1 MEKSSEVAVV
11 GGGIIGSAIAYYLAK
26 AGHQVDLLEAGQVG
40 LGSTQAAAGMLG
52 AHSEYK
58 EFGASLYPF
67 ACTSQELYKEA
78 ESDIRSL
85 TGIDMERRAGGLLQL
100 VFTEEEKA
108 RLAEICSLEGVTWLD
123 QAAVAKQVPELA
135 KSVFGAIHI
144 TEDVHVTPTIACRG
158 FHTAASMLGA
168 RINAYTRVDEIVK
181 ESGHYRLRTSKGDW
195 QADHVV
201 IASGVWSNSLLRRSG
216 LGTSIFPVKGEC
228 IAVRNTQTPL
238 TCSLFHDQHYIVPR
252 NNNELIIGA
261 TKIKND
267 WSTEPTLGG
276 LQAVMEKARK
286 MLPEVGNMPFLR
298 SWAGLRPQTSDGKPL
313 IGEHPEMKGLFIA
326 AGHQRNGILLA
337 PATGKMIC
345 DLISSDKVPAVWKE
359 AFRVDRL
366 NTGEEVLM

>member
-1 MEKSSEVAVV
+1 MKRFSEVAIV

-40 LGSTQAAAGMLG
+40 SGSTQAAAGMLG

-67 ACTSQELYKEA
+67 ARTSQRLYEQAEA
-78 ESDIRSL
+78 DIRSL
-85 TGIDMERRAGGLLQL
+85 TGIDMERRTGGLLQL
-100 VFTEEEKA
+100 VYTEGDTIMSP
-108 RLAEICSLEGVTWLD
+108 LASLEGVTWLD
-123 QAAVAKQVPELA
+123 RATVLKKVPGLSESVSGAVHMA
-135 KSVFGAIHI
+135 
-144 TEDVHVTPTIACRG
+144 EDVHVTPAIACKG
-158 FHTAASMLGA
+158 FHTAARMLGA
-168 RINAYTRVDEIVK
+168 QTNTYTRVDEIVK
-181 ESGHYRLRTSKGDW
+181 ESGRYRLRTSKGEW
-195 QADHVV
+195 QADRVV
-201 IASGVWSNSLLRRSG
+201 VASGVWSNALLQRSG
-216 LGTSIFPVKGEC
+216 LGMPIFPVKGEC
-228 IAVRNTQTPL
+228 IVVTNTQTPL

-252 NNNELIIGA
+252 NNNELVIGA
-261 TKIKND
+261 TKVKND

-276 LQAVMEKARK
+276 LQTVMEKARK
-286 MLPEVGNMPFLR
+286 MLPNVDKMPFRR

-313 IGEHPEMKGLFIA
+313 IGEHPEMKGLYIA

-345 DLISSDKVPAVWKE
+345 DLIGNNVVPEEWKE